1 MFLHA
6 FISGVNLFQ
15 PTESP
20 SSFDDITEK
29 EEGLELDLMVGIVI
43 DDLHEFG
50 EELDGIFFSL
60 N

>member
-1 MFLHA
+1 M
-6 FISGVNLFQ
+6 NLFQ
-15 PTESP
+15 PPDSP
-20 SSFDDITEK
+20 SSFDYITEK